1 MLRNCNQVI
10 HYIIS
15 LNVEEWLFSMLFS
28 GRLTCFPIFPH
39 GISDISSV
47 DCESDEKG
55 NTSKKPKDQV
65 SNLNKQ
71 YTQEKGEKKELYTRK
86 TIIFAR
92 TVLRVKLWPKGLA
105 SRCKS
110 QNQNLRTDFRWV
122 AKRWKTC
129 VVFRAN
135 LSSTKV
141 NPSQRKWV
149 NKRNASR
156 KPVFTCVGVR
166 VRLARDALKQS
177 VCVPGQH
184 CNIYQL
190 L

>member
-15 LNVEEWLFSMLFS
+15 LNVEESLFSMLFS
-28 GRLTCFPIFPH
+28 GRLTCLPIFPH

-47 DCESDEKG
+47 DCENDEKG

-92 TVLRVKLWPKGLA
+92 TVLRVKL
-105 SRCKS
+105 
-110 QNQNLRTDFRWV
+110 
-122 AKRWKTC
+122 
-129 VVFRAN
+129 
-135 LSSTKV
+135 
-141 NPSQRKWV
+141 
-149 NKRNASR
+149 
-156 KPVFTCVGVR
+156 
-166 VRLARDALKQS
+166 
-177 VCVPGQH
+177 
-184 CNIYQL
+184 
-190 L
+190 